1 MAAQDSTRR
10 LGRGLDALLARK
22 EAPVQS
28 RPHTAT
34 ADSGSQAETS
44 SSSKS
49 TVTSSRRAEKLSS
62 TDESSPNE
70 PRLQSLLVS
79 SIGPNPYQP
88 RKFFKSEELADLK
101 QSLEANGLLQPIT
114 VRPIQ
119 TTGEKNVSRFEL
131 IAGERRLRA
140 ASELGWSE
148 IDAIVRPTTDRAAFT
163 LAMVENLQ
171 RSDLDAMEEADGYH
185 RLMEEF
191 ALSQQDVADVVG
203 KSRSA
208 VANAVRLR
216 QLPGEVQML
225 LRNGTITAGH
235 ARALLGLDKHASM
248 ISLAK
253 QITSLNLSVRDV
265 ERRVQ
270 SAQPAEP
277 ERGGEKNVK
286 AGNTP
291 ARHSSAESRRIEEL
305 LRKKLQTGVT
315 LNLSAA
321 DRGDIRISFFSNEDL
336 ERLLS
341 MLGVDVSF

>member
-1 MAAQDSTRR
+1 MAAQEPTRR
-10 LGRGLDALLARK
+10 LGRGLDALLARRE
-22 EAPVQS
+22 EAPAESLSQDSKS
-28 RPHTAT
+28 RAKSSSAVSTP
-34 ADSGSQAETS
+34 SSSTS
-44 SSSKS
+44 SSSR
-49 TVTSSRRAEKLSS
+49 TSSTSDTGQDTGS
-62 TDESSPNE
+62 
-70 PRLQSLLVS
+70 RLQTLKLAA
-79 SIGPNPYQP
+79 IAPNPYQP

-101 QSLEANGLLQPIT
+101 LSLEANGLLQPIT
-114 VRPIQ
+114 VRPVDN
-119 TTGEKNVSRFEL
+119 GVEKGASRYEL

-140 ASELGWSE
+140 ADELGWTE
-148 IDAIVRPTTDRAAFT
+148 IPAIVRPTTDRAALT

-216 QLPGEVQML
+216 QLPAEVQTL

-235 ARALLGLDKHASM
+235 ARALLGLDKPESM

-253 QITSLNLSVRDV
+253 QISSLNLSVRDV

-270 SAQPAEP
+270 TGQIDTPRPAGKMVAKSVEQSD
-277 ERGGEKNVK
+277 KH
-286 AGNTP
+286 T
-291 ARHSSAESRRIEEL
+291 SAESRRIQEL

-315 LNLSAA
+315 INLTSA
-321 DRGDIRISFFSNEDL
+321 DQGDIRISFFSNEDL

-341 MLGVDVSF
+341 ILGVNLEF